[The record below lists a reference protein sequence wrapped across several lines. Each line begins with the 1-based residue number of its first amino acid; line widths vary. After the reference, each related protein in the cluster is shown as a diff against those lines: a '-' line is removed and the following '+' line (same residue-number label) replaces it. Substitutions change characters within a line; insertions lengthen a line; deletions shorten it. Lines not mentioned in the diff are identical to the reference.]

1 MFLFMILPSAF
12 FSQFPKKSQ
21 FLFCQTID
29 MTLSRSA
36 ACSYL
41 QEIVFYLFY
50 YSFLKFSNILPLYFL
65 LSELGAGLG
74 GGSRGRSHLQCDTE
88 AGSDSAGGQQGSK
101 MAWGECAHLMSPS
114 VMKLTKLFQKRDK
127 ESNAPNA
134 RQTDHTYENLMLFPL
149 SEPVAVQNVKCW
161 FLPKVE
167 KSLPLE
173 SIMCKW
179 FIKAIQLVVCRL
191 LSSKTK
197 KKTKPKNSIV

>member
-1 MFLFMILPSAF
+1 MLWLCFCLWFFLLLF
-12 FSQFPKKSQ
+12 FLSFQKKSQ

-134 RQTDHTYENLMLFPL
+134 QANRSHIWKPDAFSTLWTCCG
-149 SEPVAVQNVKCW
+149 AKCEVLV
-161 FLPKVE
+161 FTQSGKV
-167 KSLPLE
+167 SP
-173 SIMCKW
+173 SGIYH
-179 FIKAIQLVVCRL
+179 V
-191 LSSKTK
+191 
-197 KKTKPKNSIV
+197 